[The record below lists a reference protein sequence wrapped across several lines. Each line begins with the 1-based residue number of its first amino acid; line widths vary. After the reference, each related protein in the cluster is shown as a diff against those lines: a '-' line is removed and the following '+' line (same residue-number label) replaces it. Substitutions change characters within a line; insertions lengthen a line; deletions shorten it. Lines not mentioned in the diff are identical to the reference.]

1 MIHAKRIAVGR
12 RDCYFFRPMRRLVL
26 LTDGVTNVGTAKT
39 AVNLIRYKPE
49 EVVAILDPANAGK
62 TSRELFGL
70 GQTPVVAD
78 FSQAAG
84 ANTLAIGIAPA
95 GGKLPPSLRAAILDG
110 ISRGMNVLSGLHQ
123 FLSDDAELSAAAKAK
138 GVTITDVRK
147 NTERDV
153 AHRKNINPNCLRIH
167 TVGHDCNVG
176 KMVVSLELAIALK
189 KRGRDAK
196 FVATGQTGIM
206 IEGDGCP
213 VDAVVVDFINGA
225 AEKLVLQNQHHEIIL
240 VEGQGSITHPRYSA
254 VTLGLLH
261 GCLPHALILCYEMG
275 RSTVYGM
282 DHVPLLPLK
291 RFRELYETMASVQ
304 HPCKT
309 IGIAINGRKFSD
321 SEVADER
328 KKVEDEFQL
337 PACDILRHG
346 PDALVG
352 AVEKLQA
359 KA

>member
-1 MIHAKRIAVGR
+1 
-12 RDCYFFRPMRRLVL
+12 MRRLVL

-78 FSQAAG
+78 LSQAAG

-95 GGKLPPSLRAAILDG
+95 GGKLPPSMRAALLDG
-110 ISRGMNVLSGLHQ
+110 ISRGMNILSGLHQ

-261 GCLPHALILCYEMG
+261 GCIPHALILCYEMG

-291 RFRELYETMASVQ
+291 RFRELYETMANVQ

-328 KKVEDEFQL
+328 KKIEDEFQL

-346 PDALVG
+346 PNALVG

-359 KA
+359 SA